1 MAIATT
7 SPVSATPPPAAL
19 AGASAQETSDR
30 FLKLLVAQMKNQD
43 PLNPMDNAQ
52 VTTQMAQ
59 IQTVQGVQ
67 TLNTSLHSLSGQ
79 FLQMQTLQAA
89 SLVGK
94 QVVVPGNQLSV
105 ADGVGEGGFVLG
117 ADATAVKVEVLN
129 PAGQVVGTMNFGAQS
144 AGAHAFTWTA
154 GNVDTRGAMTF
165 RVSAVN
171 GSNAVESTGLMQDTV
186 TAVGNA
192 GGNLTLQLQNAGN
205 VPYSTVQS
213 LN

>member
-1 MAIATT
+1 MAIAAT
-7 SPVSATPPPAAL
+7 SSTSDA
-19 AGASAQETSDR
+19 ASAASVAASSAQDTSDR

-67 TLNTSLHSLSGQ
+67 TLNTSLQGLSGQ

-94 QVVVPGNQLSV
+94 QVIVPGNRLSV
-105 ADGVGEGGFVLG
+105 ADGVGHGGFELD
-117 ADATAVKVEVLN
+117 AAATAVKVEVLN
-129 PAGQVVGTMNFGAQS
+129 PAGQVVGTMNLGAQGS
-144 AGAHAFTWTA
+144 GAHAFDWSA
-154 GNVDTRGAMTF
+154 GSVDTSGAMTF
-165 RVSAVN
+165 RVTAVN
-171 GSNAVESTGLMQDTV
+171 GSTAVASSALMQDTV
-186 TAVGNA
+186 SAVSNS
-192 GGNLTLQLQNAGN
+192 GGNLMLQLQNSGN
-205 VPYSTVQS
+205 VAYSTVQA